1 MHEHRGLAQRALSSR
16 GRHLARYALSLL
28 LAWAVWG
35 CAAGEP
41 VDPTPPGL
49 AKVASLAVS
58 SPRDTVYVGDTLT
71 LALEARDSAGNLL
84 AGRSVNWRTSD
95 SGLAVVSAVGVV
107 RGVAGGHITISAS
120 AGEKTASVALI
131 VRRLVFAVN
140 VVPDAICLRKGF
152 TTSLGLTAFDSLGQP
167 LPVGFRP
174 ITWQTTDGLIVSV
187 TPAPADSVTVLGTS
201 AGTAS
206 VIGSILGMADTTG
219 LIVDAAPLGEPLVC
233 NGGG

>member
-1 MHEHRGLAQRALSSR
+1 
-16 GRHLARYALSLL
+16 LARYPLFLL
-28 LAWAVWG
+28 LAWAVSG

-41 VDPTPPGL
+41 VDPTPAGL
-49 AKVASLAVS
+49 AKVASLIIS
-58 SPRDTVYVGDTLT
+58 SPRDTVFVGDTLT
-71 LALEARDSAGNLL
+71 LGLQARDSAGNLL
-84 AGRSVNWRTSD
+84 SGRSVNWRTSD

-107 RGVAGGHITISAS
+107 RGVHGGHITISAS
-120 AGEKTASVALI
+120 AGEQTASLALV

-140 VVPDAICLRKGF
+140 VVPDAVCLRKGF

-187 TPAPADSVTVLGTS
+187 QPAPLDSVTVFGTS
-201 AGTAS
+201 PGTAS
-206 VIGSILGMADTTG
+206 VIGSVLGMADTTG
-219 LIVDAAPLGEPLVC
+219 FIVSPTPLGELLVC